1 MRKIILWVGIEG
13 LYKYSKPLKERNQES
28 KKHEDDKE
36 VKVHMIAYSDTIV
49 DPGAM
54 VIEALNAV
62 TANGAVAAAT
72 RADSATV
79 SAQTRAVDRG
89 E

>member
-1 MRKIILWVGIEG
+1 
-13 LYKYSKPLKERNQES
+13 
-28 KKHEDDKE
+28 
-36 VKVHMIAYSDTIV
+36 MIAYSDTIV

-62 TANGAVAAAT
+62 TANGAVPAT
-72 RADSATV
+72 TCADSATV
-79 SAQTRAVDRG
+79 GAQTRAVDRC

>member
-1 MRKIILWVGIEG
+1 
-13 LYKYSKPLKERNQES
+13 
-28 KKHEDDKE
+28 
-36 VKVHMIAYSDTIV
+36 MIAYSDTIV

-62 TANGAVAAAT
+62 TANGAVPAAT
-72 RADSATV
+72 CANSATV
-79 SAQTRAVDRG
+79 GAQTRAVDRC

>member
-1 MRKIILWVGIEG
+1 
-13 LYKYSKPLKERNQES
+13 
-28 KKHEDDKE
+28 
-36 VKVHMIAYSDTIV
+36 MIAYSDTIV
-49 DPGAM
+49 DPGAV